1 MLDLEKN
8 DLKTVDVDVDEDGL
22 MWLIE
27 EDEWKSVAEEVA
39 LSDIEEEFDELLENN
54 LNSS

>member
-8 DLKTVDVDVDEDGL
+8 DLKTVDEDGL

-39 LSDIEEEFDELLENN
+39 MEDIEDEFDELLENN
-54 LNSS
+54 

>member
-27 EDEWKSVAEEVA
+27 ADEWKSVAEDVA
-39 LSDIEEEFDELLENN
+39 MEDIEDEFDELLENN
-54 LNSS
+54 

>member
-39 LSDIEEEFDELLENN
+39 ISDIEDEFDEVLENN
-54 LNSS
+54 

>member
-27 EDEWKSVAEEVA
+27 EDEWKSVSEEVA
-39 LSDIEEEFDELLENN
+39 MEDIEDEFDELLENN
-54 LNSS
+54 